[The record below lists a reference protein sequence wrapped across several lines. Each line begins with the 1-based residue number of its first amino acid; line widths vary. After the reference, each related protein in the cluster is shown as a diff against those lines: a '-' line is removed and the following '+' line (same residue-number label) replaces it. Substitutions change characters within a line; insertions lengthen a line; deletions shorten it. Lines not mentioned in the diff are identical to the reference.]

1 MKEKLVEVV
10 KHDFLRRVY
19 HIGLNYVIIS
29 GNKILPFSLP
39 HCDSVFW
46 SHHIYVWSTDEQQN
60 HFSRPA
66 VTLCIIQPLFE
77 VGTNFSVF
85 RLKNWIAQQTER
97 EREAAERKR
106 RKLERLQQ
114 QPKHNFH
121 DQTYEKER
129 SQLTENVSDAVEK
142 GTSLNETILYIEI
155 YILIMIHASEPS

>member
-1 MKEKLVEVV
+1 
-10 KHDFLRRVY
+10 
-19 HIGLNYVIIS
+19 
-29 GNKILPFSLP
+29 
-39 HCDSVFW
+39 
-46 SHHIYVWSTDEQQN
+46 
-60 HFSRPA
+60 
-66 VTLCIIQPLFE
+66 

-85 RLKNWIAQQTER
+85 RLKNWIAQQAER

-106 RKLERLQQ
+106 RKLERLQE

-129 SQLTENVSDAVEK
+129 SQLTENISDAVEK